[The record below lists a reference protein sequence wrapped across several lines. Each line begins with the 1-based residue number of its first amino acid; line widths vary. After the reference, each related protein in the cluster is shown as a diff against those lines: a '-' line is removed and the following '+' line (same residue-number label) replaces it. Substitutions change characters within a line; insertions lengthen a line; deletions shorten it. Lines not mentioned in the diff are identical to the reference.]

1 MARQSAFRRR
11 IGRDPIYS
19 LSRDVSEVLNRVRR
33 AFGHLPMKPA
43 SDGPEVRAAEAAVE
57 QTARQVRLGEAGPA
71 AWQHA
76 LAAYEAA
83 WMAALKALRQ
93 DGKQAA

>member
-1 MARQSAFRRR
+1 MARQTAFRRR
-11 IGRDPIYS
+11 VGGDPIYR
-19 LSRDVSEVLNRVRR
+19 LSRDVSEVLNRVRQ

-43 SDGPEVRAAEAAVE
+43 ADGPKVRAAEAAVE

-71 AWQHA
+71 AWQQA

-93 DGKQAA
+93 GGKQAA